1 MQIQLFA
8 TYRDIAKAKV
18 IDVPASNFDTIKQ
31 LLQAL
36 IQKIPE
42 FQNELF
48 TDENQLQIKP
58 HVHLFINGRNI
69 IHLQGL
75 ETKISLQDEIAL
87 IPPVGGG

>member
-18 IDVPASNFDTIKQ
+18 IEVPASNSDTVQQ

-36 IQKIPE
+36 IQQIPE
-42 FQNELF
+42 FQSELF
-48 TDENQLQIKP
+48 NDETQSRLKP
-58 HVHLFINGRNI
+58 HVHLFVNGRNI